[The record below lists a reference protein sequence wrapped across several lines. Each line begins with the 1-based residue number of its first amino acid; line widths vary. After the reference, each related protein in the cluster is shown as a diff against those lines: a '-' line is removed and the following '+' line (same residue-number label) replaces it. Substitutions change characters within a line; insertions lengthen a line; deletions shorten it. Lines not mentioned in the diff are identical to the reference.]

1 MFALY
6 VIAVMMCDGT
16 GCTVRMP
23 EPGITYPT
31 EAQCLTAL
39 DRKGAMLL
47 NAATGADAAA
57 AAGRTVEISCVEV
70 EG

>member
-16 GCTVRMP
+16 NCVVRMP
-23 EPGITYPT
+23 EPGITYPN

-39 DRKGAMLL
+39 DRKGAILL
-47 NAATGADAAA
+47 NAAGTEGTVG
-57 AAGRTVEISCVEV
+57 GRTIEISCVEV

>member
-16 GCTVRMP
+16 GCVVRMP

-31 EAQCLTAL
+31 EEQCMTAL
-39 DRKGAMLL
+39 DRKGAVLL
-47 NAATGADAAA
+47 NTAGSERAVG
-57 AAGRTVEISCVEV
+57 GRTVEISCVEV

>member
-1 MFALY
+1 MLALY

-16 GCTVRMP
+16 GCVIRMP

-31 EAQCLTAL
+31 EEQCLTAL
-39 DRKGAMLL
+39 DRKGAFLL
-47 NAATGADAAA
+47 NAAASAGAI
-57 AAGRTVEISCVEV
+57 AGRTVEISCVEV